1 MSADVSLSPRPALWV
16 FLAIVV
22 LGTSAALIWVNRSRR
37 SRGPSARPAVFS
49 LLGDVTETALPT
61 GWSDEQIVV
70 VIGDVR
76 MDLRDRA
83 PSDGA
88 VLRVFHLIGDV
99 RLRVSP
105 GTRVVINGG
114 TLLGDQRV
122 RVEAGKGP
130 EFEVRAR
137 GLIGDVEVS
146 S

>member
-1 MSADVSLSPRPALWV
+1 MSADVNLSPSPALWV

-49 LLGDVTETALPT
+49 LLGDVRETALPT
-61 GWSDEQIVV
+61 GWSDVQIVV

-88 VLRVFHLIGDV
+88 VLRVFHLGMSGCAS
-99 RLRVSP
+99 RPGPGWSP
-105 GTRVVINGG
+105 
-114 TLLGDQRV
+114 
-122 RVEAGKGP
+122 AAAP
-130 EFEVRAR
+130 
-137 GLIGDVEVS
+137 S
-146 S
+146 SGISASE

>member
-83 PSDGA
+83 P
-88 VLRVFHLIGDV
+88 
-99 RLRVSP
+99 
-105 GTRVVINGG
+105 
-114 TLLGDQRV
+114 Q
-122 RVEAGKGP
+122 
-130 EFEVRAR
+130 
-137 GLIGDVEVS
+137 
-146 S
+146 

>member
-1 MSADVSLSPRPALWV
+1 MQSDMNFTPSPALWV

-22 LGTSAALIWVNRSRR
+22 LGTSVALIWVNRSRR

-105 GTRVVINGG
+105 GPGWS
-114 TLLGDQRV
+114 Q
-122 RVEAGKGP
+122 A
-130 EFEVRAR
+130 AAH
-137 GLIGDVEVS
+137 S
-146 S
+146 SGISASG